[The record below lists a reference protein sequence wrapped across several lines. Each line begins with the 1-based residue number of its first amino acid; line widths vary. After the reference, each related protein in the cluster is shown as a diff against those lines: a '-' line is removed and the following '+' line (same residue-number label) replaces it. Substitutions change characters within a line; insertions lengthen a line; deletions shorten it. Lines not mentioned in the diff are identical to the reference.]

1 MAVLKRGNAR
11 KTVCW
16 HVCSRRSLFSMGK
29 KTLRGDWE
37 VEMRESNE
45 GDGKWVCVWGRG
57 GECILVGKRTA
68 SNETTK
74 DTIIKSRGIVW
85 KKGRWKSEVEI
96 LLAWEFAYVSVTE
109 AAWRHINHIWN
120 TSTIIHCL
128 GVILI
133 ILSRT
138 ANDSPVSP
146 RGWNQRRHRERGKEE
161 DKVMRERRGEG
172 KKRKEKKRHARGR
185 RRGRISQRKQCVS

>member
-1 MAVLKRGNAR
+1 MLACVFAKELILNGEENSAGR
-11 KTVCW
+11 
-16 HVCSRRSLFSMGK
+16 
-29 KTLRGDWE
+29 LRGGNERKQWRWWE
-37 VEMRESNE
+37 M
-45 GDGKWVCVWGRG
+45 GVCVGKGRG
-57 GECILVGKRTA
+57 VYPRREKNCQQWN
-68 SNETTK
+68 NERHR
-74 DTIIKSRGIVW
+74 IKSRGIVW
-85 KKGRWKSEVEI
+85 KKGWWKSEVEI

-172 KKRKEKKRHARGR
+172 KKEKKRHARGR

>member
-1 MAVLKRGNAR
+1 MAVLKS
-11 KTVCW
+11 VCW

-45 GDGKWVCVWGRG
+45 GDGKWGCVGKGRG
-57 GECILVGKRTA
+57 VYPRREKNCQQWN
-68 SNETTK
+68 NERHR
-74 DTIIKSRGIVW
+74 IKSRGIVW

-172 KKRKEKKRHARGR
+172 KKEKKRKGTREEEGK
-185 RRGRISQRKQCVS
+185 GESLKENNVLVKC